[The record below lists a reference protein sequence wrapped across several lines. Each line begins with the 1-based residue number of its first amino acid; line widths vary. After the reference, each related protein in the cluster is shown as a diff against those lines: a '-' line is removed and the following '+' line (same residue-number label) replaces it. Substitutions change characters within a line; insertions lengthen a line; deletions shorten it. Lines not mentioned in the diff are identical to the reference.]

1 MTNRQEQL
9 IQMALE
15 ILRHRSN
22 DKMRSSTSRSAYNSA
37 VFMLEYALDEN
48 YEALCQFDDR
58 PGEDPLRYL

>member
-9 IQMALE
+9 IQIALE

-22 DKMRSSTSRSAYNSA
+22 DEIRNSASRSAYNSA
-37 VFMLEYALDEN
+37 VFMLEYALNEN

>member
-1 MTNRQEQL
+1 MTSRQEYL

-15 ILRHRSN
+15 ILRHRSIDEIRN
-22 DKMRSSTSRSAYNSA
+22 SSSRSAYNSA

-58 PGEDPLRYL
+58 PVEDPPRYL